1 MAAVTSAEE
10 KAAVS
15 TTREPTGSGRPSPR
29 PTAGPARSRF
39 SAWDRKFSPYLYI
52 SPFFILFAVVGLFP
66 LVYTAW
72 VAAHDWDLIMGQGE
86 FVGVENFTDVLAQR
100 DFGVALRNT
109 LSIFVL
115 STGPQVVAAIII
127 AYMLDT
133 HLRARTFWRMGVL
146 LPYVVTPVAVALIF
160 SNLFSQRFGLVN
172 SILENIGIDAVG
184 WQSEVLPSH
193 VAIATMV
200 NFRWTGYNALIF
212 LAAMQAV
219 PRDLYEQA
227 EIDGAGKVRQFLS
240 VTIPMLKPT
249 IIFVV
254 ITSTIGGLQIF
265 DEPRMYDQYGRG
277 GTDGQWRTMTLYLYE
292 LGWTRSDFGLAS
304 AVAVLLF
311 LLIVAIGIVNFTITR
326 RIADAEGRP
335 GRAAGRKARR
345 AAPRRS
351 AGRSASPAIRQFV
364 PSKAARR
371 KAGTS

>member
-1 MAAVTSAEE
+1 MSA
-10 KAAVS
+10 
-15 TTREPTGSGRPSPR
+15 
-29 PTAGPARSRF
+29 PAPLRSRV
-39 SAWDRKFSPYLYI
+39 SAWDRKYSPYLYI

-66 LVYTAW
+66 LVYTGW
-72 VAAHDWDLIMGQGE
+72 VAMHDWDLIMGQGE
-86 FVGVENFTDVLAQR
+86 FIGLENFVQVLGQSA
-100 DFGVALRNT
+100 FWVSLRNT

-115 STGPQVVAAIII
+115 STGPQVVLAIII

-172 SILENIGIDAVG
+172 SVLEAIGLGSIG
-184 WQSEVLPSH
+184 WQSDVLPSH
-193 VAIATMV
+193 LAIASMV

-212 LAAMQAV
+212 LAAMQAI

-227 EIDGAGKVRQFLS
+227 ELDGAGKVRQFLS
-240 VTIPMLKPT
+240 VTVPMLRPT

-292 LGWTRSDFGLAS
+292 LGWTRSDFGTAS

-311 LLIVAIGIVNFTITR
+311 LLIVAIGIINFTITR
-326 RIADAEGRP
+326 RIADGEA
-335 GRAAGRKARR
+335 GRAARPSLLKRLLRR
-345 AAPRRS
+345 
-351 AGRSASPAIRQFV
+351 GSP
-364 PSKAARR
+364 
-371 KAGTS
+371 